1 MTLATCL
8 KILTNN
14 KVALFILSILRDIRY
29 VFKVA
34 FLTIT
39 NQASLRKPIILNE
52 GAKKTPIILVHGSGG
67 TQLEWIESIPYTE
80 KYLPDHPIYAFSLD
94 YIFDIQTEQQ
104 TSALRIHSIE
114 QYAER
119 LSGCI
124 NWVLNQTY
132 YNEQE
137 RKQVCLIGH
146 SMGGL
151 IASYYAKNLAS
162 NLNINSSIN
171 SSIDSSINSS
181 INSSIDSNLNHNLNR
196 NITVNVFSISSP
208 YGGAPLLNYK
218 IFKTILNT
226 TRHKQMTPKSEF
238 LTNLT
243 SDIKE
248 QYSIDSKKRI
258 VNCRTITFGSEQD
271 IHVPDSYAKSSD
283 ANYTHITCNGYGHFS
298 IVSAEKIWK
307 AISNL
312 LTREF

>member
-1 MTLATCL
+1 MD
-8 KILTNN
+8 N

-67 TQLEWIESIPYTE
+67 TQLEWIESIPYIE
-80 KYLPDHPIYAFSLD
+80 KHLPDHPIYAFSLD
-94 YIFDIQTEQQ
+94 YMFDVQTEQQ

-119 LSGCI
+119 LSRCI
-124 NWVLNQTY
+124 NWVLNRTY

-137 RKQVCLIGH
+137 RKQICLIGH

-151 IASYYAKNLAS
+151 IASYYAKNLAGNLNNNMVVNSSLNNNLNS
-162 NLNINSSIN
+162 NLNNS
-171 SSIDSSINSS
+171 
-181 INSSIDSNLNHNLNR
+181 
-196 NITVNVFSISSP
+196 ITVNVFSISSP

-218 IFKTILNT
+218 IFKKILNT

-248 QYSIDSKKRI
+248 QCRTDSMNLFANS
-258 VNCRTITFGSEQD
+258 VSCRTITFGSEQD
-271 IHVPDSYAKSSD
+271 IHVPDSYAKSPNT
-283 ANYTHITCNGYGHFS
+283 NYTHITCNGYGHFS

-307 AISNL
+307 AVSNS
-312 LTREF
+312 LT